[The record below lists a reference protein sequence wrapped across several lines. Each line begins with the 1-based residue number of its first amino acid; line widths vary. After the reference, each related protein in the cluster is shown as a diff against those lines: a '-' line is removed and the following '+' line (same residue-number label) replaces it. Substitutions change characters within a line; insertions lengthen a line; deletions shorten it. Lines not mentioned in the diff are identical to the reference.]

1 MSSVAFTNIA
11 TVVTNDGALENG
23 PLGILR
29 GATVVVE
36 DGLIASIST
45 SIPSGVDQEIDCS
58 EMTLLPGFVDS
69 HSHLIFAGDRA
80 DEFAARS
87 HGQKYTAGGIAS
99 TVKATRLATNGDLRT
114 NAQRLLNEALA
125 TGTTTMEIKSG
136 YGLTEKDELR
146 SIEIAQE
153 FSDETT
159 LLAAHVIPEEF
170 ATNPDAYVKLII
182 DSIIPASSAKW
193 IDVFCDRGAF
203 SVEQAEAILR
213 SGIAKGMSPR
223 IHANQLEAGKG
234 VQLAVSL
241 SAASADHLSNSTD
254 KDIELLASSSTVAT
268 LLPGAEFSTH
278 LVPNLGRK
286 FLDAG
291 ATVAIASDCNPGS
304 SYTTSMP
311 FCIASAVSLLGFTVE
326 EAVLAAT
333 FGGAKALR
341 RDDIGQLRVGMK
353 ADLVLLDAPSYIHL
367 AYRPGVNL
375 VHSTYKSGR
384 AVTTWQK

>member
-1 MSSVAFTNIA
+1 VSSVAFTNIA
-11 TVVTNDGALENG
+11 TLVTNDPSIGNG
-23 PLGILR
+23 DLGLLQN
-29 GATVVVE
+29 ATVVVE
-36 DGLIASIST
+36 KGLISAIST

-58 EMTLLPGFVDS
+58 GMTVLPGFVDS

-80 DEFAARS
+80 DEFSARA

-99 TVKATRLATNGDLRT
+99 TVKATRLATDITLHA
-114 NAQRLLNEALA
+114 NAQRLLDEALA

-146 SIEIAQE
+146 SIEVAAQ
-153 FSDETT
+153 FTDETT

-170 ATNPDAYVKLII
+170 ASNPDAYVKLITE
-182 DSIIPASSAKW
+182 SIIPASRAKW

-203 SVEQAEAILR
+203 SVEQSEVILR
-213 SGIAKGMSPR
+213 SGIAHGMLPR

-234 VQLAVSL
+234 VQLAVAL
-241 SAASADHLSNSTD
+241 NAASADHLSNSSSA
-254 KDIELLASSSTVAT
+254 DIELLASSQTVAT

-278 LVPNLGRK
+278 LQTNLGRK

-311 FCIASAVSLLGFTVE
+311 FCIAAAVSLLGFTVE

-333 FGGAKALR
+333 LGGAKALR
-341 RDDIGQLRVGMK
+341 RDDIGQLRIGNR
-353 ADLVLLDAPSYIHL
+353 ADLVLLTAPSYIHL

>member
-11 TVVTNDGALENG
+11 TLVTNDGTHENG
-23 PLGILR
+23 QLGVLI

-36 DGLIASIST
+36 DGLIASISR
-45 SIPSGVDQEIDCS
+45 SNPSGVDQEIDCS
-58 EMTLLPGFVDS
+58 DRTLLPGFVDS

-99 TVKATRLATNGDLRT
+99 TVKATRFATDAALHA
-114 NAQRLLNEALA
+114 NAQRLLDEALS

-136 YGLTEKDELR
+136 YGLTKVDELR
-146 SIEIAQE
+146 SIQIASN
-153 FSDETT
+153 FTDETT
-159 LLAAHVIPEEF
+159 LLAAHVIPDEF
-170 ATNPDAYVKLII
+170 ATDPDSYVKLII
-182 DSIIPASSAKW
+182 ESIIPASQAKW

-203 SVEQAEAILR
+203 TAEQSEAILR
-213 SGIAKGMSPR
+213 AGMAHGMIPR

-241 SAASADHLSNSTD
+241 NAASADHLSNSTAA
-254 KDIELLASSSTVAT
+254 DIELLASSSTVAT

-278 LVPNLGRK
+278 LQPHLGRK

-311 FCIASAVSLLGFTVE
+311 FCIATAVSLLGFTVE

-333 FGGAKALR
+333 FGGAQALR

>member
-1 MSSVAFTNIA
+1 VSSVAFTNIA
-11 TVVTNDGALENG
+11 TLVTNDGAVQNG
-23 PLGILR
+23 PLGILK

-45 SIPSGVDQEIDCS
+45 SIPSGVDKEIDCS

-87 HGQKYTAGGIAS
+87 HGEKYTAGGIAS
-99 TVKATRLATNGDLRT
+99 TVKATRIATNGDLRT

-125 TGTTTMEIKSG
+125 TGTTTVEIKSG

-170 ATNPDAYVKLII
+170 ATNADAYVKLII
-182 DSIIPASSAKW
+182 DSIIPASAAKW

-241 SAASADHLSNSTD
+241 NAASADHLSNSTAS
-254 KDIELLASSSTVAT
+254 DIELLASSSTVAT

-278 LVPNLGRK
+278 LQQNLGRK

-333 FGGAKALR
+333 FGGAQALR

-353 ADLVLLDAPSYIHL
+353 ADLVLLNAPSYIHL

>member
-1 MSSVAFTNIA
+1 VSSVAFTNIA
-11 TVVTNDGALENG
+11 TLVTNDPSIGNG
-23 PLGILR
+23 DLGLLQN
-29 GATVVVE
+29 ATVVVE
-36 DGLIASIST
+36 NGLISAIST
-45 SIPSGVDQEIDCS
+45 SIPSGVDQEMDCS
-58 EMTLLPGFVDS
+58 GKTLLPGFVDS

-80 DEFAARS
+80 DEFSARA

-99 TVKATRLATNGDLRT
+99 TVKATRLATDSTLHT
-114 NAQRLLNEALA
+114 NAQRLLDEALA

-146 SIEIAQE
+146 SIEVAAQ
-153 FSDETT
+153 FTDETT

-170 ATNPDAYVKLII
+170 ASNPDAYVKLITE
-182 DSIIPASSAKW
+182 SIIPASRAKW

-203 SVEQAEAILR
+203 SVEQSEVILR
-213 SGIAKGMSPR
+213 SGIAHGMLPR

-234 VQLAVSL
+234 VQLAVAL
-241 SAASADHLSNSTD
+241 NAASADHLSNSSSA
-254 KDIELLASSSTVAT
+254 DIELLASSQTVAT

-278 LVPNLGRK
+278 LQTNLGRK

-311 FCIASAVSLLGFTVE
+311 FCIAAAVSLLGFTVE

-333 FGGAKALR
+333 LGGAKALR
-341 RDDIGQLRVGMK
+341 RDDIGQLRIGNR
-353 ADLVLLDAPSYIHL
+353 ADLVLLTAPSYIHL